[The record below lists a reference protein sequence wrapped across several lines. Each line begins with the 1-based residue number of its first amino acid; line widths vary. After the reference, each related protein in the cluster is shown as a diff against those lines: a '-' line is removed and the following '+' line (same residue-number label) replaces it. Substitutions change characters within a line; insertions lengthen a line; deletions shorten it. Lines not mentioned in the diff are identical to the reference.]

1 MRFIA
6 VFIAL
11 LVLAG
16 CGPYLTSYG
25 NQLSEGG
32 AATVPPLPE
41 AGYTMAS
48 SSHSHGIQI
57 SYWGEGG
64 DYALW
69 YPGNGHALLG
79 TWRMGRWPEYYCFS
93 YGVNTRNPVLGTSSQ
108 AGRERCGRIS
118 DDLWVAKVPGDVFNL
133 RSGRLPA
140 FDLTRCV
147 LPEPL
152 VLLNDEPCSPK
163 N

>member
-1 MRFIA
+1 MRVLA
-6 VFIAL
+6 VVAL
-11 LVLAG
+11 LFLAG
-16 CGPYLTSYG
+16 CGPTLTSYG
-25 NQLSEGG
+25 NELSAGESSV
-32 AATVPPLPE
+32 APALPE

-69 YPGNGHALLG
+69 YPGNGRALLG
-79 TWRMGRWPEYYCFS
+79 TWRKGRGPAIYCFS
-93 YGVNTRNPVLGTSSQ
+93 YGVNTQNPALGTSRQ
-108 AGRERCGRIS
+108 AGQERCGRIP
-118 DDLWVAKVPGDVFNL
+118 DDLWVAKVPGDAFNL

-147 LPEPL
+147 LPAPL
-152 VLLNDEPCSPK
+152 VLLNDGACLPTS
-163 N
+163 